1 MSGSSQTK
9 PKDGKGRVALVTGAS
24 SGIGEAFARVLARN
38 GFDLVLVARR
48 EDRLRALAQDLEG
61 AFSIETHVM
70 PADLADP
77 ATPQRLFD
85 ELTAANLHVDFL
97 VNNAGYGMPGF
108 LDKAAWDRHRDYLEV
123 MAIAPVHLAYLAAP
137 AMAERGYGRIIN
149 VGSVSGLLP
158 PHAGG
163 TLYYP
168 VKSFLIKFSLAHGAE
183 LRSASVHVTALCPG
197 FTRTNFQQASGGSVE
212 AVTMPDFMWMDAEAV
227 AARGYRAVMR
237 GDPVCVPGWAN
248 RALVGL
254 FKYLPENVGRWIIR
268 ATAKSAG

>member
-1 MSGSSQTK
+1 MSGSSQTHR
-9 PKDGKGRVALVTGAS
+9 KDGKGRVALVTGAS
-24 SGIGEAFARVLARN
+24 SRIGGAFARVLARN

-48 EDRLRALAQDLEG
+48 ADRLRALAQDLEE
-61 AFSIETHVM
+61 AFAVRTHVM

-85 ELTAANLHVDFL
+85 ELTAADLHVDVL
-97 VNNAGYGMPGF
+97 VNNDGYGMPGF

-137 AMAERGYGRIIN
+137 AMAERGFGRIIN

-183 LRSASVHVTALCPG
+183 LSSAGVHVTALCPG

-248 RALVGL
+248 RALVGF
-254 FKYLPENVGRWIIR
+254 FKYLPDGVGRWVIR